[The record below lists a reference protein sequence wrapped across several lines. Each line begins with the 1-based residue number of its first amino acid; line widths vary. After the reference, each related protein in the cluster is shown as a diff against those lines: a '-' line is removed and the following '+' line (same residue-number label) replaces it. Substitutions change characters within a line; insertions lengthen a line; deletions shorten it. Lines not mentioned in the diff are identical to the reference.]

1 MSKNT
6 SLRNQSIY
14 FSYHQERGH
23 TIEDCRTLKDHLN
36 QLEKARQ
43 LKEFMSHDRPQP
55 QGD

>member
-6 SLRNQSIY
+6 SLRNQIIY